1 MEAKGA
7 KRVGEVLSIVFF
19 MLFCTMTLGMTIMS
33 SSTGS
38 SLLKLALPMA
48 VLIYAIVVCVRIL
61 KWRKYIG
68 RLDPVVAIFVLL
80 ATVVLNSAIVLISPV
95 NDGWYYIG
103 DAVCIVGL
111 AVSAVGM
118 LRTYNVSTTRPLP
131 KLFDRE
137 EV

>member
-1 MEAKGA
+1 
-7 KRVGEVLSIVFF
+7 
-19 MLFCTMTLGMTIMS
+19 
-33 SSTGS
+33 
-38 SLLKLALPMA
+38 
-48 VLIYAIVVCVRIL
+48 
-61 KWRKYIG
+61 
-68 RLDPVVAIFVLL
+68 
-80 ATVVLNSAIVLISPV
+80 V

-103 DAVCIVGL
+103 DTVCIVGL